1 MLDQIGIDWRPISS
15 ADEFSLEN
23 YSAIIVN
30 VIPTSLQLR
39 ALHDFL
45 AAGGAILGVRGCTRD
60 LSGSTQHK
68 KYLTSLSPFQFEEFR
83 QSEMMDI
90 FSEGII
96 ESKLLKGKSHLIG
109 IHYIGKGVLVCIPF
123 DVNALMLDLRS
134 RRKNFYF
141 DKSRLASEIVATISK
156 GALRRFLTLVLEFLH
171 RYRDIPFVHKWY
183 FPYGD
188 QTIFTFRVD
197 SDSGSQKEI
206 SELYALCG
214 RNSIP
219 TMWFLDTK
227 SHEEWL
233 ARFRDFVGQ
242 EIGVHCYEHSTFSS
256 YGRNEENLIRAI
268 SLLERNGI
276 HPVGASAPY
285 GTWNPA
291 VAGAFEHLGM
301 SFSSEFSLDYDNL
314 PFFPVLNRRS
324 TPVLQLPI
332 HPICV
337 GSMSRAGYTD
347 KEMKNYFHRI
357 IDKKILEREPIC
369 FYHHP
374 THHRWEVI
382 EDVFHYLQAKNIRS
396 LSYSQY
402 AGWWRKR
409 NAYKPRLEY
418 DAKTR
423 TIHTAPV
430 DDNSTVHCRIV
441 FPRGEE
447 SMTPLQNV
455 TRLDSL
461 ERRHQPAQPP
471 PPADIARVRRF
482 DFRHIIMN
490 SLDAWYKRT
499 K

>member
-1 MLDQIGIDWRPISS
+1 VLDQIGIDWRPISS
-15 ADEFSLEN
+15 GDELSIEN
-23 YSAIIVN
+23 YSAIIIN
-30 VIPTSLQLR
+30 VIPTSLQVR
-39 ALHDFL
+39 TLHDFL
-45 AAGGAILGVRGCTRD
+45 LAGGAILGVHGCARE
-60 LSGSTQHK
+60 LSGSAHQK
-68 KYLTSLSPFQFEEFR
+68 KYLASLSPFQFENFP

-96 ESKLLKGKSHLIG
+96 ETKLPRGKSPLVGTH
-109 IHYIGKGVLVCIPF
+109 HIGKGILVCIPF
-123 DVNALMLDLRS
+123 DVNALILDWRS

-141 DKSRLASEIVATISK
+141 DKRRLASEIVATISK
-156 GALRRFLTLVLEFLH
+156 GILRRFLALVLESLH
-171 RYRDIPFVHKWY
+171 MYRDIPFVHKWY
-183 FPYGD
+183 FPQGER
-188 QTIFTFRVD
+188 TIFTFRVD
-197 SDSGSQKEI
+197 SDSGSQEDI
-206 SELYALCG
+206 SELYALCE

-233 ARFRDFVGQ
+233 PRFRDFDGQ
-242 EIGVHCYEHSTFSS
+242 EIGVHCYEHTTFSS
-256 YGRNEENLIRAI
+256 YAKNEENLIRAA
-268 SLLERNGI
+268 SLLEKNGI

-291 VAGAFEHLGM
+291 IAGAFEHLGM

-337 GSMSRAGYTD
+337 GSMIRAGYTD
-347 KEMKNYFHRI
+347 EEMKKYFHRI

-369 FYHHP
+369 LYHHP

-382 EDVFHYLQAKNIRS
+382 EEVFHYLRSKNIRN

-409 NAYKPRLEY
+409 NAYKPQFEY
-418 DAKTR
+418 DSKTR
-423 TIHTAPV
+423 TLRTAAV
-430 DDNSTVHCRIV
+430 DYDSTVHWRIV
-441 FPRGEE
+441 FPSGEE
-447 SMTPLQNV
+447 SIAPLRNV
-455 TRLDSL
+455 TQLDSL

-471 PPADIARVRRF
+471 PPADIARARRF

-499 K
+499 Q